1 MIKFLKQKRILNKK
15 YFVVFILLS
24 FSALV
29 YSQTKIDSLKIIL
42 QETSEVEKP
51 IVLIKLSEIYL
62 LVDASESLEYANQAL
77 SLSIKTNNELLK
89 AKSLLNLGKVNCI
102 VKNYEVAKSNYSS
115 SLKIFQSLNN
125 FWGISEN
132 YIHLGDVYLKITNYD
147 SSIYYYQKSYGIKK
161 DIEDYKS
168 IRLIEQKLA
177 LAYLRNG
184 DLQKVEEYILNSL
197 NSVKD
202 TLVKEEKTLPIVK
215 QEKLISSLKT
225 DKSNNKI
232 LQIILYIG
240 LAIILIITGFLY
252 YFYNEKL
259 KATKVLL
266 TQNQKILKQNKEI
279 KSQTEYLTD
288 VNFELEKLSIVA
300 SKTDNAIIIAKPNGA
315 IDWINESYTRLYG
328 FTLKELL
335 NEKGSTYIETS
346 SNPDVENIFNKAIT
360 GKKTQI
366 YESDVISRNGKN
378 YRIQTTLTPVLNDKK
393 EVIYLVAID
402 SDVTRL
408 KDIEN
413 QLQKLIITK
422 DRFFS
427 IIAHDLKNPFNNIM
441 GISQL
446 LVQGF
451 ERMKPEKVKYFHK
464 GLYEIS
470 KNGYEL
476 LINLLEWAR
485 SQKGAIGFEP
495 TTLNLFKL
503 GEETFSLYQ
512 TRANQK
518 EVAFTNHINN
528 DFEIFA
534 DINMIKTI
542 LRNLVSNALKFTD
555 RGGAIEIFAESFE
568 NYVQI
573 TIRDTGIGIE
583 PKAANNLFKIDEYI
597 STEGTEN
604 ETGTGLGLIL
614 CKEFVDKHN
623 GNIWVESKLG
633 FGSKFNF
640 TLPRSDNKNTP
651 A

>member
-1 MIKFLKQKRILNKK
+1 MIKFLKRKRIVNKK
-15 YFVVFILLS
+15 YFIVFVLLG
-24 FSALV
+24 FSALI
-29 YSQTKIDSLKIIL
+29 SAQTSIDSLKSIL
-42 QETSEVEKP
+42 LETPEMDKP

-62 LVDASESLEYANQAL
+62 SVDSSKSIENANQAL
-77 SLSIKTNNELLK
+77 NLSIKTKNELLK
-89 AKSLLNLGKVNCI
+89 AKSLLNLGKVYCTI
-102 VKNYEVAKSNYSS
+102 KDYEIAKLNYLS
-115 SLKIFQSLNN
+115 SLKTFQGLND

-132 YIHLGDVYLKITNYD
+132 YFHLGDVYLETTNYD

-168 IRLIEQKLA
+168 ISLIEQKLA

-184 DLQKVEEYILNSL
+184 DSQKVEEYILNSL

-202 TLVKEEKTLPIVK
+202 TLVKEEKTIPIIK
-215 QEKLISSLKT
+215 QEKWISFFKT

-240 LAIILIITGFLY
+240 LGIILIITGLLY

-259 KATKVLL
+259 KSTKVLL
-266 TQNQKILKQNKEI
+266 AQNQKILKQNQEI
-279 KSQTEYLTD
+279 KSQTEHLTN
-288 VNFELEKLSIVA
+288 VNVKLEKLSIVA
-300 SKTDNAIIIAKPNGA
+300 SKTDNAIIIANPSGS

-335 NEKGSTYIETS
+335 IEKGSTYTETS
-346 SNPDVENIFNKAIT
+346 SNPGVENIFNKAIT
-360 GKKTQI
+360 GKETQI
-366 YESDVISRNGKN
+366 YESDIISRNGKN

-402 SDVTRL
+402 SDVTKL

-451 ERMKPEKVKYFHK
+451 ERMKHEKVKYFHK

-485 SQKGAIGFEP
+485 SQKGAIEFEP

-512 TRANQK
+512 IRANQK
-518 EVAFTNHINN
+518 EITFTNQINN

-555 RGGAIEIFAESFE
+555 RGGAIEIFAESFK

-573 TIRDTGIGIE
+573 IIRDTGIGIE

-640 TLPRSDNKNTP
+640 TLPKRNDKNTP

>member
-1 MIKFLKQKRILNKK
+1 MIKFLKWKRIVNKK
-15 YFVVFILLS
+15 HFIVFFLLG
-24 FSALV
+24 FSALI
-29 YSQTKIDSLKIIL
+29 SAQTQIDSLKSIL
-42 QETSEVEKP
+42 QETPEIDKP
-51 IVLIKLSEIYL
+51 IVLIKLSEIYF
-62 LVDASESLEYANQAL
+62 LVDTSESIEYANEAL
-77 SLSIKTNNELLK
+77 NLSIKTKNDLLK
-89 AKSLLNLGKVNCI
+89 AKSLLNLGKVNY
-102 VKNYEVAKSNYSS
+102 NAKSYEIAKSYYSS
-115 SLKIFQSLNN
+115 SLKIFQALNN
-125 FWGISEN
+125 LWDISEN
-132 YIHLGDVYLKITNYD
+132 YVHLGDVYLETTNYD
-147 SSIYYYQKSYGIKK
+147 SSIYYYQRSYGIKK
-161 DIEDYKS
+161 DIEDYKIIS
-168 IRLIEQKLA
+168 LIEQKLA
-177 LAYLRNG
+177 FAYLRNG
-184 DLQKVEEYILNSL
+184 DLQKVEEYIF

-202 TLVKEEKTLPIVK
+202 NLLKEAKTIPIIK
-215 QEKLISSLKT
+215 QEKLISSLKMG
-225 DKSNNKI
+225 KSNNKI
-232 LQIILYIG
+232 LQIVLYVG
-240 LAIILIITGFLY
+240 LGIILIIAGFLY

-259 KATKVLL
+259 KSTKVLL
-266 TQNQKILKQNKEI
+266 AQNQKILKQNQEI
-279 KSQTEYLTD
+279 KSQTEHLTN
-288 VNFELEKLSIVA
+288 VNIELEKLSIVA
-300 SKTDNAIIIAKPNGA
+300 SKTDNAIIIANPSGS

-335 NEKGSTYIETS
+335 NEKGSTYTETS

-360 GKKTQI
+360 RKETQI

-378 YRIQTTLTPVLNDKK
+378 YRIQTTLTPVLNHKK

-402 SDVTRL
+402 SDVTKL
-408 KDIEN
+408 KDVEN
-413 QLQKLIITK
+413 QLQKLLITK

-485 SQKGAIGFEP
+485 SQKGAIEFEP
-495 TTLNLFKL
+495 ITLNLFKL

-518 EVAFTNHINN
+518 EVTFTNHINN

-568 NYVQI
+568 DYVQI

-640 TLPRSDNKNTP
+640 TLPKKNNKNTP